1 MRRLLGIVV
10 IEVSSNNDL
19 HFFVNCHLNFI
30 DWYFLNQLVTTA
42 FAHRT
47 LAGLTLLPCVVLP
60 ALSVVLEGL
69 NVTENKKKGWKR
81 NILLL
86 LKEKLV
92 RENRR

>member
-30 DWYFLNQLVTTA
+30 DWYFLNQLVATA

-69 NVTENKKKGWKR
+69 NVTENQKKRMEKKYIIIVKR
-81 NILLL
+81 
-86 LKEKLV
+86 KTC
-92 RENRR
+92 